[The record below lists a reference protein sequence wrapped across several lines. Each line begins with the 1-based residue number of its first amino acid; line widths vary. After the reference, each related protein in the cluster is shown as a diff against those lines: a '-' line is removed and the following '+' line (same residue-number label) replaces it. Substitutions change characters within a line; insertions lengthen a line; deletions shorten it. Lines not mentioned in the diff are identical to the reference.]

1 MKEVD
6 FSQLLKEFEPLIY
19 HLIKKYGIRDP
30 EDEFYQE
37 AAISLW
43 QAYQSYD
50 KEKAK
55 FSTYAYYCISRTLCN
70 LIAKDQKEIAKKEKV
85 LSATTFEDLL
95 VENKTG
101 IGIDAGLLKK
111 IRTSLT
117 DNQWKWFLHFVIE
130 DKSIKEIAGK
140 ENVTEDAVKNW
151 GRLAKKKV
159 QKILVDEEYVERRL

>member
-6 FSQLLKEFEPLIY
+6 FNQLLKEFEPLIY
-19 HLIKKYGIRDP
+19 HLISKYGIRDT
-30 EDEFYQE
+30 EGDFYQE

-70 LIAKDQKEIAKKEKV
+70 LIAKNQKEIARKEKV
-85 LSATTFEDLL
+85 LNEATFQDLM
-95 VENKTG
+95 VENKF
-101 IGIDAGLLKK
+101 GIDAGLLEK
-111 IRTSLT
+111 IGISLT
-117 DNQWKWFLHFVIE
+117 DNQWKWFMQFVLE
-130 DKSIKEIAGK
+130 DKSIKEIARK
-140 ENVTEDAVKNW
+140 EDVTEDAVKNW

-159 QKILVDEEYVERRL
+159 QKILVEEEYMVR